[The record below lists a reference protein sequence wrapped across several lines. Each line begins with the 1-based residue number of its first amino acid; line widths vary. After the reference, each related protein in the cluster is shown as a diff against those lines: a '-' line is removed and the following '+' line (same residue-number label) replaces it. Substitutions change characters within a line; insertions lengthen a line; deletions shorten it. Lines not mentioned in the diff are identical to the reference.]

1 MRLIVIGCEYAGT
14 TTLTDNIAGWVERA
28 MGGRMGKH
36 DHWKIPEVSHKP
48 HTREE
53 NQGFLA
59 LSANLRESFQRYHM
73 EYHLQPGF
81 YGSPHHVMVGFHID
95 EAVYAQLYYGYGGHD
110 EYSDRELTARHI
122 EGAILTIAPD
132 TVLVHLKAS
141 ADAVRKRMK
150 AERREFGLL
159 KEEDIE
165 HVLQRF
171 AEEYDRSFLRQK
183 IEIDNTDFTPGETLA
198 EFVEKI
204 QPHLTE
210 GDRARILTRNL
221 PW

>member
-14 TTLTDNIAGWVERA
+14 TTLTDNIAGWIERA
-28 MGGRMGKH
+28 MGGTMGKH
-36 DHWKIPEVSHKP
+36 DHWKIPEVSHQP

-110 EYSDRELTARHI
+110 EYGDLLVRPEDLALLQQSIDQGSLPTVYVGDDRKI
-122 EGAILTIAPD
+122 PN
-132 TVLVHLKAS
+132 VLV
-141 ADAVRKRMK
+141 
-150 AERREFGLL
+150 GLVCH
-159 KEEDIE
+159 DSDY
-165 HVLQRF
+165 F
-171 AEEYDRSFLRQK
+171 D
-183 IEIDNTDFTPGETLA
+183 G
-198 EFVEKI
+198 
-204 QPHLTE
+204 
-210 GDRARILTRNL
+210 
-221 PW
+221 